1 LRDYIRAKFP
11 GVKSIGGYNC
21 RQNKARLTQ
30 TSVHGTGRALDIMIP
45 PIHNRANSAVGDP
58 IANWLVQNAQA
69 IGVQY
74 IIWNWVQWTGSRT
87 GRKDRDYK
95 PSPHIDH
102 IHVELN
108 RDGAARTTPWFL
120 NRTP

>member
-1 LRDYIRAKFP
+1 
-11 GVKSIGGYNC
+11 
-21 RQNKARLTQ
+21 
-30 TSVHGTGRALDIMIP
+30 MIP
-45 PIHNRANSAVGDP
+45 PIGNRANSAVGDP

-74 IIWNWVQWTGSRT
+74 IIWNRVQWTGSRT
-87 GRKDRDYK
+87 GRKDRDYGG

-108 RDGAARTTPWFL
+108 RDGAARATPWFL
-120 NRTP
+120 NRTQ